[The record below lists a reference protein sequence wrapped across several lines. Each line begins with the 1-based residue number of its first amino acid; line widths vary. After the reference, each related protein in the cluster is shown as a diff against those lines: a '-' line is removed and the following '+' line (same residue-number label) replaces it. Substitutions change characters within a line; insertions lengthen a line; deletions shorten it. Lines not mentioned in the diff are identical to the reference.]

1 MAAVSTNIEVWQAIL
16 DLCPEGQEKHIQAL
30 YSLANSFRIC
40 YKLNGNISDLN
51 RAIEVFQTMLNLCPP
66 GHPEHATALGGLAL
80 SLQIYYGIH
89 PNQSNLNKIIEM
101 QQKRLDLC
109 PLGHCHHTDA
119 LGRLAT
125 SLRNRYNIQENMA
138 DLNMAIDMQQKR
150 LNLCPEGHSEHS
162 VALDNLAVSL
172 STRYDKQHNLA
183 DLDEAMLLR
192 ERNLTLCPV
201 GHPGHANALCDLA
214 ESLREHYTVT
224 KALSDLT
231 RAIKLLKEALAIYP
245 VQHKYYAEAVESLA
259 KAILLCNSSKRN
271 HLSDYP
277 FPPAKEAFKTYGLV
291 KACGPAVTIYLWKA
305 TQAWVKDAERHN
317 HPSALEAY
325 QTSLNTLDHF
335 TSMQSSL
342 DSRHETM
349 QARVADLANN
359 AFSCAIRHVDLP
371 MAVELL
377 EQGRGILWSQL
388 ARFDISLAA
397 LKSWHD
403 QRHELGSKFTRL
415 SGDLKEHAQGNGG
428 KGIEPYWRV
437 QEEWQSVVDQI
448 RQQEGFSRFLLP
460 PQFDDLQQAAEGGPV
475 IIVNASKYT
484 CDALI
489 ILHTRPPVHVPLDCS
504 LEDVVQLCSQFS
516 ELIQDAHAYG
526 QNRELWVKR
535 ALRNLWTTVVEPIAE
550 VLQNDVQ
557 LPLSSRIWWCPAS
570 KFTLLPLHA
579 AGPYRKDQKNLMDL
593 YVSSYAPSL
602 SALIRARERARAQ
615 KTSRD
620 ASSAV
625 SFATVGQAKPSEDQK
640 LRELSEVDREI
651 RKIQNETN
659 MPPNVQF
666 EIVIGDAA
674 TIEGAVQAFRE
685 HRWIHLACHGAQHAT
700 KPFESW
706 FAMRDGPLTLM
717 RIIQERYT
725 GSEFAFLSACHTAV
739 GDASTPDEVLHLAG
753 GMQFAGFNGVIG
765 TLWKVDDAIAHQ
777 VVTRFYRE
785 MFERP
790 VIDFEHA
797 AEALNVAVVESGKEV
812 PLEKRIVFVHI
823 GI

>member
-1 MAAVSTNIEVWQAIL
+1 MA
-16 DLCPEGQEKHIQAL
+16 
-30 YSLANSFRIC
+30 
-40 YKLNGNISDLN
+40 DLN
-51 RAIEVFQTMLNLCPP
+51 KAID
-66 GHPEHATALGGLAL
+66 
-80 SLQIYYGIH
+80 
-89 PNQSNLNKIIEM
+89 M

-109 PLGHCHHTDA
+109 P
-119 LGRLAT
+119 
-125 SLRNRYNIQENMA
+125 
-138 DLNMAIDMQQKR
+138 
-150 LNLCPEGHSEHS
+150 EGHPEHS
-162 VALDNLAVSL
+162 VALHNFVAFL
-172 STRYDKQHNLA
+172 SSRYDKQHNLA
-183 DLDEAMLLR
+183 DLDEAMLLG
-192 ERNLTLCPV
+192 EKCLTLRPV
-201 GHPGHANALCDLA
+201 GHPGHANALYNLA
-214 ESLREHYTVT
+214 ELSKKHYKVT

-231 RAIKLLKEALAIYP
+231 RAVKLFKEALAIYP
-245 VQHKYYAEAVESLA
+245 AQHKYYALTVQSLA
-259 KAILLCNSSKRN
+259 KAILSCNSSERN
-271 HLSDYP
+271 YHSEDP
-277 FPPAKEAFKTYGLV
+277 FPPAEEAFKTYGLV
-291 KACGPAVTIYLWKA
+291 KAGGPAATKQLWAA
-305 TQAWVKDAERHN
+305 TQAWVKDAENHN
-317 HPSALEAY
+317 HPSVLEAY

-335 TSMQSSL
+335 TSMESSL

-359 AFSCAIRHVDLP
+359 AFSRAVRHVDLP

-388 ARFDISLAA
+388 ARFDISLVA
-397 LKSWHD
+397 LESRD
-403 QRHELGSKFTRL
+403 SQGRELGGRFTRL
-415 SGDLKEHAQGNGG
+415 SGDLREHAQGNGG
-428 KGIEPYWRV
+428 KRTDPYWRV

-448 RQQEGFSRFLLP
+448 RQQEGFSHFLLP

-475 IIVNASKYT
+475 IVVNASKYT

-489 ILHTRPPVHVPLDCS
+489 ILHTRPSVHVPLDCS

-526 QNRELWVKR
+526 QNRELYVKR
-535 ALRNLWTTVVEPIAE
+535 ALRDLWTIVVEPIAE
-550 VLQNDVQ
+550 VLLNDVQ
-557 LPLSSRIWWCPAS
+557 LPLGSRVWWCPAS

-579 AGPYRKDQKNLMDL
+579 AGTHRKDQKNLMDL

-615 KTSRD
+615 KMSRD
-620 ASSAV
+620 ASSAI
-625 SFATVGQAKPSEDQK
+625 SFAAVGQAKPSEDQK

-659 MPPNVQF
+659 MPPNVKF
-666 EIVIGDAA
+666 DIVTGDAA
-674 TIEGAVQAFRE
+674 TIKGAVQAFRE

-725 GSEFAFLSACHTAV
+725 RSEFAFLSACHTAV